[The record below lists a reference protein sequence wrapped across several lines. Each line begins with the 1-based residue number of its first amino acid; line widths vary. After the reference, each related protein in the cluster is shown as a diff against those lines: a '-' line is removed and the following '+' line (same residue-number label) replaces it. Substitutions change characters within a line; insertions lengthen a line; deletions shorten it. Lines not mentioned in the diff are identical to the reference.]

1 MTKNRKRNMKTNFYV
16 IAAVSAVTVTATTTS
31 CVALATSGIGLAI
44 LKKVL
49 LGGINK
55 GLNIFSDKNSFLQ
68 NNLIDQAMPSQLR
81 QINSTLE
88 SLGLKNL
95 VAKEKDYIAQAAVY
109 TVGVSRP
116 ILTNAV
122 NNLTSADAVRIAQ
135 GGSGIATQILR
146 EKTESQ
152 LVAALTPKVNEK
164 LNEFGIVKTINSALS
179 GSNLL
184 GSLLGQNNTQ
194 NIATNGLS
202 NFATQQLVNGLFN
215 IIQKDEVDNTSMIKN
230 SLNQNTK

>member
-1 MTKNRKRNMKTNFYV
+1 MKTNFYV
-16 IAAVSAVTVTATTTS
+16 IAAVSAVAITTTTTS
-31 CVALATSGIGLAI
+31 CIALASSGIGLAI
-44 LKKVL
+44 LKRVL

-81 QINSTLE
+81 QVNSTLE

-109 TVGVSRP
+109 TVNVSRP

-122 NNLTSADAVRIAQ
+122 NNLTSQDAVRIAQ

-164 LNEFGIVKTINSALS
+164 LNQFGIINTINTALS

-184 GSLLGQNNTQ
+184 GSLLGQNNSQ
-194 NIATNGLS
+194 NLATNGLS

-215 IIQKDEVDNTSMIKN
+215 IIQKDEVDNTAMIKN
-230 SLNQNTK
+230 SLNQNLK